1 MLCVSQTVA
10 LKYRSWEKC
19 FLGGF
24 FWRGGGG
31 GEVGRARPRG
41 VWGKKNLKIFEVF
54 IPENA
59 ANASNF
65 KI

>member
-24 FWRGGGG
+24 FLEGGG

-41 VWGKKNLKIFEVF
+41 VRGKKNLKIFEVF